1 MATVNVTSWA
11 QFVQAIA
18 VSGDTVVLPSG
29 ELWDMNEIAPEGVS
43 DNIPIRCAVINGNN
57 TEIRNLHIFGKFVV
71 YNNLEMNDVI
81 FKNIVSENTAFI
93 DQSSSQRTITMNRCI
108 ITGLTGL
115 NTIGFIYGPV
125 TASRCTFNV
134 DLTPSTGSE
143 IYLVRNLFAATYCRI
158 SAKFPQYTGR
168 LQLYASVGGI
178 KYCYVNIFA
187 PATTQ
192 IYSYMFSGCVVTG
205 NYGNAFDA
213 QPGSYRP
220 AFVSVYDVAA
230 FSDEFVPGA
239 DYFKPV
245 TQSQLYDAS
254 YLASIGFPIGA

>member
-29 ELWDMNEIAPEGVS
+29 ALWDMNEIAPEGVS
-43 DNIPIRCAVINGNN
+43 GNIPIKCAVINGNN
-57 TEIRNLHIFGKFVV
+57 TEIRNLHLFGKFVV

-81 FKNIVSENTAFI
+81 FKNVVFESTAFM
-93 DQSSSQRTITMNRCI
+93 DQASSQRTITMNICI
-108 ITGLTGL
+108 ITGLAGL
-115 NTIGFIYGPV
+115 NTLRFIYGPV
-125 TASRCTFNV
+125 TASRCVYNV
-134 DLTPSTGSE
+134 DITPSTSSE
-143 IYLVRNLFAATYCRI
+143 VYFIQLLFSAIYCRI
-158 SAKFPQYTGR
+158 SVIFPQYTGR
-168 LQLYASVGGI
+168 LQLNASTGGI

-187 PATTQ
+187 PATTE
-192 IYSYMFSGCVVTG
+192 IFSYVFSGCVVTG
-205 NYGNAFDA
+205 NYGNAVD
-213 QPGSYRP
+213 GHSSYRP

-230 FSDEFVPGA
+230 FSNDFVPDA

-254 YLASIGFPIGA
+254 YLASIGFPIGV